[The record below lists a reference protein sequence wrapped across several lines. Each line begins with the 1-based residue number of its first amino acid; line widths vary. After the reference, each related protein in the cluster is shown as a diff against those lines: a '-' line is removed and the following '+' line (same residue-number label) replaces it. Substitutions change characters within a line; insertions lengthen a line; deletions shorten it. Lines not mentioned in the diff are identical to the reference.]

1 MQTMTDVAP
10 IEVIHG
16 ELYQLDGDELL
27 QMVLAVGELYDNQEI
42 DREVHDYLLFQI
54 LAVTN
59 ARVKKVDTVLES
71 V

>member
-16 ELYQLDGDELL
+16 ELYRLDAGELV
-27 QMVLAVGELYDNQEI
+27 QMVHAVGELHDTGEI

-54 LAVTN
+54 LAVTD
-59 ARVKKVDTVLES
+59 ARVKKD
-71 V
+71 